1 MLDLKHL
8 DLVVNQAQDNVGL
21 ANMLDPK
28 NLDSTII
35 KY

>member
-21 ANMLDPK
+21 LSMLDPK